1 MVSIVSY
8 APSLWL
14 WTFGW
19 TFVSSSIYVILF
31 PHSLAHTRTI
41 FRWISMRYDC
51 FQLILIEPSFFQNA
65 ILFSLFTSV
74 WDTTYILQYEMSS
87 TIEWKFNVECMK
99 AAKST
104 TIWQFNLASWDY
116 FHINTQH
123 WRNCIVKDRSQW
135 SLLKTLSSLCLSYCK
150 ITGHGKDQSKLVS
163 LSFLIKLSHF

>member
-1 MVSIVSY
+1 MSY
-8 APSLWL
+8 SRLLRDYEPLDVPLFQALL
-14 WTFGW
+14 CHTFP
-19 TFVSSSIYVILF
+19 TL
-31 PHSLAHTRTI
+31 TRSDESQWDMI
-41 FRWISMRYDC
+41 G
-51 FQLILIEPSFFQNA
+51 
-65 ILFSLFTSV
+65 LFSVNSHRTQLLSERYFISAV
-74 WDTTYILQYEMSS
+74 YIGLRYYSMSS
-87 TIEWKFNVECMK
+87 VEWKFNVECMK
-99 AAKST
+99 AARSIHN

>member
-1 MVSIVSY
+1 MK
-8 APSLWL
+8 LL
-14 WTFGW
+14 RTFGW

-51 FQLILIEPSFFQNA
+51 FQLILIEPRFHARFFRNS
-65 ILFSLFTSV
+65 ILFSLFTLV
-74 WDTTYILQYEMSS
+74 WDNIVWVLLNESSMS
-87 TIEWKFNVECMK
+87 NVWRQQDP
-99 AAKST
+99 ST